1 MNIFPLSG
9 FLIGRNEMPK
19 YYYTNLVH
27 LLQLNIE
34 WTRLQ
39 HVEETHARNILLKL
53 AVNQDG
59 QTWQLQLQ

>member
-19 YYYTNLVH
+19 YYYTNLI
-27 LLQLNIE
+27 LNE
-34 WTRLQ
+34 LGYSTAAGPN
-39 HVEETHARNILLKL
+39 VEETHARNILLKL